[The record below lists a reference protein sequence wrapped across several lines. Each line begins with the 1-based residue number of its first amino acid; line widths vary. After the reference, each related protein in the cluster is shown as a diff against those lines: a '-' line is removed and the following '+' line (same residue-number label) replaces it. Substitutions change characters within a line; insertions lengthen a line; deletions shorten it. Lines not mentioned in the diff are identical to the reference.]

1 MECGYRT
8 THFVAGNSPTLP
20 LYTILQNTEGSQ
32 GKMAKRVRFVKLSL
46 TDGTEKI
53 VQVKTTT
60 ENFIRKLAND
70 LRISVRSWEVI
81 A

>member
-1 MECGYRT
+1 
-8 THFVAGNSPTLP
+8 
-20 LYTILQNTEGSQ
+20 
-32 GKMAKRVRFVKLSL
+32 MAKRVRFVKLSL